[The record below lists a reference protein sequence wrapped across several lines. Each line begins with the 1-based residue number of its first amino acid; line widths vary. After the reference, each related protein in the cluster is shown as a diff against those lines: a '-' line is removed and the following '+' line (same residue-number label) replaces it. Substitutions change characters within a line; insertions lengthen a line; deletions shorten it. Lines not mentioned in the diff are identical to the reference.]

1 MSTDTIK
8 TKAVIHDWL
17 QEHVGI
23 KGEFAYD
30 YPLIEKGMLTSLQ
43 VMELVMFME
52 GEFGVTIED
61 DDIVEENFATVN
73 DIVGL
78 VESRGG

>member
-1 MSTDTIK
+1 METDTTK
-8 TKAVIHDWL
+8 TKAAIHEWL

-23 KGEFAYD
+23 KGEFSYD
-30 YPLIEKGMLTSLQ
+30 YPLIEKGLLTSLQ

-52 GEFGVTIED
+52 ENFGVIIED

-73 DIVGL
+73 HIAGL
-78 VESRGG
+78 VEEKGE

>member
-1 MSTDTIK
+1 METDTTK
-8 TKAVIHDWL
+8 TRAVIHDWL

-23 KGEFAYD
+23 KGELSYD
-30 YPLIEKGMLTSLQ
+30 YPLVGKGLLTSLQ

-52 GEFGVTIED
+52 EKFGVTIED

-73 DIVGL
+73 DIAGL
-78 VESRGG
+78 VEEKGE

>member
-1 MSTDTIK
+1 METDTTK
-8 TKAVIHDWL
+8 TKAVIHEWL

-23 KGEFAYD
+23 KGEFSHD
-30 YPLIEKGMLTSLQ
+30 YPLIEKGLLTSLQ

-52 GEFGVTIED
+52 ENFGVTIED

-73 DIVGL
+73 HIAGL
-78 VESRGG
+78 VEEKGE

>member
-1 MSTDTIK
+1 METDTTK
-8 TKAVIHDWL
+8 TKAVIHEWL

-23 KGEFAYD
+23 KGKFSYD
-30 YPLIEKGMLTSLQ
+30 YPLIEKGLLTSLQ

-52 GEFGVTIED
+52 ENFGVTIED

-73 DIVGL
+73 HIAGL
-78 VESRGG
+78 VEEKGE

>member
-1 MSTDTIK
+1 METDTAK

-23 KGEFAYD
+23 KGELSYD
-30 YPLIEKGMLTSLQ
+30 YPLVENGLLTSLQ

-52 GEFGVTIED
+52 ERFGVSIED
-61 DDIVEENFATVN
+61 DDIVEENFASV
-73 DIVGL
+73 DEIAGL
-78 VESRGG
+78 VEERGE

>member
-1 MSTDTIK
+1 MNTDTVK
-8 TKAVIHDWL
+8 TKALIQEWL
-17 QEHVGI
+17 QENVGV
-23 KGEFAYD
+23 KGELSYD
-30 YPLIEKGMLTSLQ
+30 YPLIEKGLLTSLQ

-52 GEFGVTIED
+52 GEFSVTIED

-78 VESRGG
+78 VENKGE